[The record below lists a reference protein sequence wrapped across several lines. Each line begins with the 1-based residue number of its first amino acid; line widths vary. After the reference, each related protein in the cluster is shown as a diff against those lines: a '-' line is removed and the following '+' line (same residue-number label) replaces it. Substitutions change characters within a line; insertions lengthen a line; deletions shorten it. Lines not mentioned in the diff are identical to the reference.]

1 MDALR
6 RLRIRGTLSA
16 LVILAAGVTATAT
29 SADTRAG
36 TRADARA
43 CEPWALCV
51 QPSPVSPGPAGHRP
65 WTIRDITGD
74 RWCLYARPQERTD
87 LAGLLGGREGNL
99 ERWLRDRGAGTPRP
113 C

>member
-29 SADTRAG
+29 AAN

-51 QPSPVSPGPAGHRP
+51 RTPPGSPGPAGHRP

-99 ERWLRDRGAGTPRP
+99 ERWLRDRGAGAPRP